1 MDLGDK
7 VQSELTQQEPQ
18 EQQTTQPES
27 NVKAEQPAQETETQ
41 PETQTQEQ
49 ETQEQE
55 QQEIQEQEETQEQ
68 PRGKYWY
75 EQIPPHE
82 FQRIKAKYWEQTV
95 PVVAK
100 EVGMSE
106 TELVKMMLAV
116 GIDSPDLITDLRKT
130 IAEIDSKNKRVTE
143 DNKAIKPQK
152 EIPKGDMDTTIKN
165 RSWYEIAEIIK
176 KQRGIA

>member
-1 MDLGDK
+1 MDLSDK

-18 EQQTTQPES
+18 EQETAQPE
-27 NVKAEQPAQETETQ
+27 NDIQVEQQPEEQAETQ
-41 PETQTQEQ
+41 TQAEAQTQEQQTQEQ
-49 ETQEQE
+49 EEQE
-55 QQEIQEQEETQEQ
+55 TQKQQTK
-68 PRGKYWY
+68 GYWY

-95 PVVAK
+95 PIVAK

-143 DNKAIKPQK
+143 DNKAIKPQRATPK
-152 EIPKGDMDTTIKN
+152 EDISATIKN
-165 RSWYEIAEIIK
+165 KSWYEIAEIIK
-176 KQRGIA
+176 KQRGVA

>member
-1 MDLGDK
+1 MDLSDK

-18 EQQTTQPES
+18 EQQEQQTVQPE
-27 NVKAEQPAQETETQ
+27 NDIQVEQP
-41 PETQTQEQ
+41 PEKQAEAQTQEQ

-55 QQEIQEQEETQEQ
+55 EQETQEQ
-68 PRGKYWY
+68 QTKGYWY

-95 PVVAK
+95 PIVAK

-106 TELVKMMLAV
+106 TELVKMMLAI

-152 EIPKGDMDTTIKN
+152 ATPKEDISATIKN
-165 RSWYEIAEIIK
+165 KSWYEIAEIIK
-176 KQRGIA
+176 KQRGVA

>member
-1 MDLGDK
+1 MDLSDK
-7 VQSELTQQEPQ
+7 IQSELTQQEPQ
-18 EQQTTQPES
+18 EQTQGQETAQPE
-27 NVKAEQPAQETETQ
+27 NDIQAEQPAQETEA
-41 PETQTQEQ
+41 QTQEQ

-55 QQEIQEQEETQEQ
+55 EQETQEQ
-68 PRGKYWY
+68 QTKGYWY

-95 PVVAK
+95 PIVAK

-106 TELVKMMLAV
+106 TELVKMMLTI

-152 EIPKGDMDTTIKN
+152 ATPKEDISATIKN
-165 RSWYEIAEIIK
+165 KSWYEIAEIIK
-176 KQRGIA
+176 KQRGVA

>member
-1 MDLGDK
+1 MDLSDK

-18 EQQTTQPES
+18 EQQEQTQGQETAQPE
-27 NVKAEQPAQETETQ
+27 NDTQAEQPEEQSEA
-41 PETQTQEQ
+41 QTQAEEEQ
-49 ETQEQE
+49 ETQEQ
-55 QQEIQEQEETQEQ
+55 QTQEQ
-68 PRGKYWY
+68 QTKGYWY

-95 PVVAK
+95 PIVAK

-152 EIPKGDMDTTIKN
+152 ATPKEDIGATIRNK
-165 RSWYEIAEIIK
+165 SWYEIAEIIK
-176 KQRGIA
+176 KQRGVA

>member
-7 VQSELTQQEPQ
+7 IQSELTQQEPQ
-18 EQQTTQPES
+18 EQQEQKEVQPE
-27 NVKAEQPAQETETQ
+27 NDLQAEQPEEQAEA
-41 PETQTQEQ
+41 QTQEQ

-55 QQEIQEQEETQEQ
+55 EQKTQEQ
-68 PRGKYWY
+68 QTKGYWY

-95 PVVAK
+95 PIVAK
-100 EVGMSE
+100 EVGMNE

-152 EIPKGDMDTTIKN
+152 TTPKEDISTTIKN
-165 RSWYEIAEIIK
+165 KSWYEIAEIIK

>member
-1 MDLGDK
+1 MDLSDK

-18 EQQTTQPES
+18 EQETVQPE
-27 NVKAEQPAQETETQ
+27 NDLQ
-41 PETQTQEQ
+41 PEEQSEAQAQAEAQTQEQ
-49 ETQEQE
+49 ETHEQKEQE
-55 QQEIQEQEETQEQ
+55 AQETTK
-68 PRGKYWY
+68 GYWY

-95 PVVAK
+95 PTVAK

-116 GIDSPDLITDLRKT
+116 GIDSPDLITDLRRT

-143 DNKAIKPQK
+143 DNKTIKPQK
-152 EIPKGDMDTTIKN
+152 ATPKEDIGTTIKN
-165 RSWYEIAEIIK
+165 KSWYEIAEIIK

>member
-1 MDLGDK
+1 MDLSDK
-7 VQSELTQQEPQ
+7 VQNELTQQEPQ
-18 EQQTTQPES
+18 EPQETQEQQPE
-27 NVKAEQPAQETETQ
+27 NDLQVEQPEEQSEAQAEA
-41 PETQTQEQ
+41 QTQEQ

-55 QQEIQEQEETQEQ
+55 EQEAQEQQTK
-68 PRGKYWY
+68 GYWY

-95 PVVAK
+95 PIVAK

-143 DNKAIKPQK
+143 DNKTIKPQK
-152 EIPKGDMDTTIKN
+152 ATPKEDISTTIKN
-165 RSWYEIAEIIK
+165 KSWYEIAEIIK

>member
-18 EQQTTQPES
+18 ETQEQKTTQPE
-27 NVKAEQPAQETETQ
+27 NELQAEQQ
-41 PETQTQEQ
+41 PEEQAEEAQTQEQ
-49 ETQEQE
+49 EPQE
-55 QQEIQEQEETQEQ
+55 QQSQEQQATHEQ
-68 PRGKYWY
+68 PTRGYWY

-95 PVVAK
+95 PIVAK

-106 TELVKMMLAV
+106 TELVRMMLAV

-130 IAEIDSKNKRVTE
+130 IAEIDSKNMRVTE
-143 DNKAIKPQK
+143 DNKTIKPQK
-152 EIPKGDMDTTIKN
+152 TTPKEDMSTTIKN

>member
-1 MDLGDK
+1 MDLSDK

-18 EQQTTQPES
+18 EQQEQTQGQETAQPE
-27 NVKAEQPAQETETQ
+27 NDTQAEQPEEQSEAQTQAEAETQ
-41 PETQTQEQ
+41 EQQTQEQ
-49 ETQEQE
+49 QTK
-55 QQEIQEQEETQEQ
+55 
-68 PRGKYWY
+68 GYWY

-95 PVVAK
+95 PIVAK

-152 EIPKGDMDTTIKN
+152 ATPKEDISATIRNK
-165 RSWYEIAEIIK
+165 SWYEIAEIIK
-176 KQRGIA
+176 KQRGVA